1 MIGPYC
7 LESCHKEWCGD
18 EGSIWCR
25 FPIIGSGLGPGGVDD
40 VLLLLFNLCIWMVNR
55 IKIGKRERSTRKY
68 PMVQPYKLRLYFPN
82 L

>member
-7 LESCHKEWCGD
+7 LESCHREWCGD

-40 VLLLLFNLCIWMVNR
+40 VLLLLCIWIMNR
-55 IKIGKRERSTRKY
+55 IKIGKRERSMIN
-68 PMVQPYKLRLYFPN
+68 PMMQPYKLFLYLPN